1 MMKTSVACIALMTM
15 MCLSN
20 FAAAGLIGFEGDT
33 SIYSDG
39 ITDWQVVEMYAKF
52 DTNGTQVLSI
62 IYSEVK
68 TSDSQ
73 GFNHNDTSDNGNWLP
88 SFSQDISGVSDPNRD
103 SYVTI
108 GYGVGA
114 LASSNKTVLLNWGGP
129 GTGPFVPSE
138 AGWYNDDLSTPQF
151 ANPRLKIGQ
160 FVWELSRNASFSFSA
175 DIVYTNPNST
185 AGLEGKGSFSFSGSS
200 SSGAVPEPSTA
211 ITMGLL
217 GIVGFA
223 GNRRR
228 RRTALNV

>member
-15 MCLSN
+15 MRLSN
-20 FAAAGLIGFEGDT
+20 FAAAGVIGFEGDT

-52 DTNGTQVLSI
+52 DTNGTEVVLNIFS
-62 IYSEVK
+62 SEVK

-73 GFNHNDTSDNGNWLP
+73 GFNHNDTSSNGSWLP
-88 SFSQDISGVSDPNRD
+88 SFSQDIPGQSDPNRD
-103 SYVTI
+103 SYVTV

-114 LASSNKTVLLNWGGP
+114 LASSNKTSLDPDFGT
-129 GTGPFVPSE
+129 GTGPFVPSN
-138 AGWYNDDLSTPQF
+138 AGWFNGNPSTAQF
-151 ANPRLKIGQ
+151 ATPRLKIGQ
-160 FVWELSRNASFSFSA
+160 FVWEVSRNASFSFSA
-175 DIVYTNPNST
+175 NIGYKDANST
-185 AGLEGKGSFSFSGSS
+185 AVQFGNGSFSFSGSS

-211 ITMGLL
+211 IAMGLL

-228 RRTALNV
+228 RRQS